1 MKKKELL
8 GYGIL
13 IILGVLGLVAMI
25 CRSEQIDTK
34 KELPVARQSNS
45 VNF

>member
-8 GYGIL
+8 QYGIL
-13 IILGVLGLVAMI
+13 IILGVLCLVALMF
-25 CRSEQIDTK
+25 RVDQLNEK

-45 VNF
+45 ANF